1 MDHRRRVRRSSEVGG
16 TEEMQRSVEQRQAPK
31 RRISERRHP
40 RAQVFGFTARQWP
53 FIYVLV
59 GNWLF
64 AAAFFALAKLLS
76 DWTPEDWTV
85 GHRIALVIKN
95 AVFAIL
101 PAVLAICIVAAQRLD
116 PSMWVGRTAK
126 PNSALDINTRFIL
139 NTFEQ
144 FILFFIGNA
153 ALALYCP
160 IEEARSLIIL
170 TVLFVLGRVLFW
182 VGYHYNPY
190 VRAFGFGIT
199 FYPTVAVYLWLI
211 LRMVF
216 GIQINL

>member
-1 MDHRRRVRRSSEVGG
+1 
-16 TEEMQRSVEQRQAPK
+16 MQRSVEQRQVPK

-40 RAQVFGFTARQWP
+40 RAQYFGFTARQWP

-199 FYPTVAVYLWLI
+199 FYPTVAVYLWLM

-216 GIQINL
+216 GIQVNL

>member
-1 MDHRRRVRRSSEVGG
+1 
-16 TEEMQRSVEQRQAPK
+16 MQRSVEQRQAPK

-116 PSMWVGRTAK
+116 PSMSVGRTAK

>member
-1 MDHRRRVRRSSEVGG
+1 
-16 TEEMQRSVEQRQAPK
+16 MQRSVEQRQAPK

-76 DWTPEDWTV
+76 DWTPEDWTL

-116 PSMWVGRTAK
+116 PTMFVGRVPK

-139 NTFEQ
+139 NTCEQ